1 MARDRFGR
9 ERRTNGRRTL
19 GMAILVV
26 GAVLVAWVLG
36 IALLSGSSDTTVAQS
51 PSGGTP
57 TGETSIA
64 EAPEAAAPP
73 PAARKNAPP
82 VQAEPVSRSGE
93 GRADERT
100 TPEEG
105 AAHEPAGHDPLG
117 TGADPDDLT
126 QTDKGRVEAAAR
138 NFVTSAYGY
147 TGREDS
153 EYTTNLNRFI
163 FPWSFYESPGA
174 KYVNEYRQRIR
185 TGGTE
190 STATLER
197 FELGKKSQKTVKG
210 VAYFRV
216 EDALGTRRM
225 SQELEL
231 EPFEPVWRVKEA
243 GEMKNRTP

>member
-9 ERRTNGRRTL
+9 RRPARGSRAF
-19 GMAILVV
+19 GMLVAV
-26 GAVLVAWVLG
+26 AGALLVAWVLG
-36 IALLSGSSDTTVAQS
+36 IALLGGNEETAAQDAPTGGQSTPTTAPEPTTVE
-51 PSGGTP
+51 P
-57 TGETSIA
+57 T
-64 EAPEAAAPP
+64 APQQ
-73 PAARKNAPP
+73 NAPP
-82 VQAEPVSRSGE
+82 VQGEPVSRPQGE
-93 GRADERT
+93 TGREGT

-126 QTDKGRVEAAAR
+126 ETDKGRVEAAAR

-147 TGREDS
+147 TGRDDS
-153 EYTTNLNRFI
+153 EYRTQLNRFI

-174 KYVNEYRQRIR
+174 RYVKEYRQRIR

-197 FELGKKSQKTVKG
+197 FELAEGSQKAVKG

-216 EDALGTRRM
+216 EDSSGTRQA

-231 EPFEPVWRVKEA
+231 EPFDPVWRVKSA
-243 GEMKNRTP
+243 GEIKTKAQ

>member
-9 ERRTNGRRTL
+9 QRPAGGSRAL
-19 GMAILVV
+19 GMLVAV
-26 GAVLVAWVLG
+26 AGALLVAWVLG
-36 IALLSGSSDTTVAQS
+36 IALLGGREETAAQDAPQGDASTTTM
-51 PSGGTP
+51 TP
-57 TGETSIA
+57 EPTTA
-64 EAPEAAAPP
+64 EPAAPQQD
-73 PAARKNAPP
+73 APL
-82 VQAEPVSRSGE
+82 VQGEPVSRPEGE
-93 GRADERT
+93 AGREAM

-117 TGADPDDLT
+117 TGAEPDDLT
-126 QTDKGRVEAAAR
+126 ETDKGRVEAAAR

-147 TGREDS
+147 TGRDDS
-153 EYTTNLNRFI
+153 EYGTQLNRFI

-174 KYVNEYRQRIR
+174 RYVQEYRQRIR

-197 FELGKKSQKTVKG
+197 FELAEGSQKAVKG

-216 EDALGTRRM
+216 EDSSGTRQA

-231 EPFEPVWRVKEA
+231 EPFDPVWRVKSA
-243 GEMKNRTP
+243 GEMKTKAQ

>member
-1 MARDRFGR
+1 MVV
-9 ERRTNGRRTL
+9 
-19 GMAILVV
+19 LVA

-36 IALLSGSSDTTVAQS
+36 IALLGGSSDTTVAQS

-57 TGETSIA
+57 TGETSTA
-64 EAPEAAAPP
+64 EAPEATAAAP
-73 PAARKNAPP
+73 AAPRNAPP
-82 VQAEPVSRSGE
+82 VQAEPVSRLG
-93 GRADERT
+93 GGKADERT

-117 TGADPDDLT
+117 TGADPGDLT
-126 QTDKGRVEAAAR
+126 ETDKGRVEAAAR

-153 EYTTNLNRFI
+153 EYRTNLNRFI

-174 KYVNEYRQRIR
+174 RYVTEYHQRIR
-185 TGGTE
+185 TGGTG

-197 FELGKKSQKTVKG
+197 FELGEKTQDTVKG

-216 EDALGTRRM
+216 EDASGTRRM

-231 EPFEPVWRVKEA
+231 EPFEPVWRVKAA
-243 GEMKNRTP
+243 GEMETKTP